1 MLIIGISGKMNAGK
15 DTLADMLIGTFSV
28 THPEIVCKKYSF
40 ARVLKNV
47 AAEAFGIWDPSLF
60 DSREFKKSFNLFWD
74 ATNRVLLQKVGT
86 AFRET
91 FGTNFWVKR
100 LFKEIA
106 SQRPDIAI
114 ISDVRYKSEVEGIE
128 AAGGLV
134 IRVNRDF
141 SDGSESE
148 QKHASET
155 ELDNYEGFS
164 FTVENNGSLEELS
177 VKATELNASISKLPK
192 FLLRNALINDFALLT

>member
-28 THPEIVCKKYSF
+28 THPEIICKKYSF
-40 ARVLKNV
+40 ARVLKNI
-47 AAEAFGIWDPSLF
+47 AGEAFGVWDPSLF
-60 DSREFKKSFNLFWD
+60 DSREFKKSFNTFWK
-74 ATNRVLLQKVGT
+74 ATNRELLQKVGT

-100 LFKEIA
+100 LFGEIA
-106 SQRPDIAI
+106 SQQPDIAF

-128 AAGGLV
+128 SAGGLV

-148 QKHASET
+148 QKHTSET
-155 ELDNYEGFS
+155 ELDDYKGFS
-164 FTVENNGSLEELS
+164 FIVKNDGSLEDLS
-177 VKATELNASISKLPK
+177 VKATELNASISKLDK
-192 FLLRNALINDFALLT
+192 FLLRNDLINNFDLLT

>member
-28 THPEIVCKKYSF
+28 THPEIICKKYSF
-40 ARVLKNV
+40 ARVLKNI
-47 AAEAFGIWDPSLF
+47 AGEAFGVEPSLF

-100 LFKEIA
+100 LFGEIA
-106 SQRPDIAI
+106 SQQPDIAF

-128 AAGGLV
+128 SAGGLV

-148 QKHASET
+148 QKHTSET
-155 ELDNYEGFS
+155 ELDDYKGFS
-164 FTVENNGSLEELS
+164 FIVKNDGSLEDLS
-177 VKATELNASISKLPK
+177 VKATELNASISKLDK
-192 FLLRNALINDFALLT
+192 FLLRNDLINNFDLLT